1 MPRRFSL
8 AEAVSTGGQGVLV
21 EQHFQM
27 FAYYNRW
34 ANELVYAAA
43 AQLSDEEY
51 RLDLGLFF
59 GSIHRTLNHLLVAD
73 RIWMK
78 RFTTEGDYPKTLDA
92 IISDNFIMLR
102 DLRQAEDARICRYA
116 DGLDAQKLGGRYSYT
131 ALNEMRTISQRLAP
145 SLAHMFNHQTH
156 HRGQIHTAFTRLG
169 TEAPSLDLMHFLRTE
184 GGRRFA

>member
-1 MPRRFSL
+1 M
-8 AEAVSTGGQGVLV
+8 
-21 EQHFQM
+21 EQYFQM

-43 AQLSDEEY
+43 AELSDEEY

-78 RFTTEGDYPKTLDA
+78 RFTTEGDHPKQLDT

-116 DGLDAQKLGGRYSYT
+116 DSLDAQQLGGRYTYT
-131 ALNEMRTISQRLAP
+131 PTREMRTISQRLAP
-145 SLAHMFNHQTH
+145 
-156 HRGQIHTAFTRLG
+156 RLPICSTIRRTIAG
-169 TEAPSLDLMHFLRTE
+169 RSTPPSQ
-184 GGRRFA
+184 GWGPKRRRSISCISCERKADAASPDYC

>member
-1 MPRRFSL
+1 M
-8 AEAVSTGGQGVLV
+8 
-21 EQHFQM
+21 EQYFQM

-43 AQLSDEEY
+43 AELSDEEY

-78 RFTTEGDYPKTLDA
+78 RFTTEGDHPNALDA
-92 IISDNFIMLR
+92 ILSDNFIMLR
-102 DLRQAEDARICRYA
+102 DLRQAEDARICRFV
-116 DGLDAQKLGGRYSYT
+116 DSLDAQKLGGRYTYT
-131 ALNEMRTISQRLAP
+131 PMREMRTISQRLAP

-156 HRGQIHTAFTRLG
+156 HRGQIHAAFTRLG
-169 TEAPSLDLMHFLRTE
+169 IEAPSLDLFQFLRTE